1 MTNSTQEMTDG
12 SGPAMRA
19 NRIRVLEGQNR
30 IFEAIARGKPLKAV
44 LTELALIAEDLLDGA
59 VCVIDLVDPDGDTL
73 RLVAAPSLPD
83 TLHGSR
89 VRVALHP
96 LTDLSAAAV
105 CRGEPVIIAD
115 VASGHGWSLPGPT
128 TLPSGY
134 RAGWAQPILDTAGK
148 PMGALCLY
156 FDQAR
161 APSHADYSTID
172 SLIPLAQ
179 LAIEH
184 DRRARALR
192 TADERFTSIAASI
205 PGVVYQ
211 RVVRPDGD
219 IRYTYISEAA
229 TDLFGVTPEEIIA
242 DSKALFDRHGP
253 EYGSTFRERLL
264 AASRDLTMWDVEAEI
279 ITRTGE
285 RRWTRALARPHR
297 EPDGSVVWNGVILD
311 ATRLKQA
318 NLELAA
324 ANRSKSEFLA
334 NMSHELRTPLNAI
347 IGFSQLMLSMED
359 KNPVS
364 DKYREYT
371 QAIHDSGSHLLQI
384 INDVLDL
391 AKIEAGKPELH
402 EDTLDLRKLIDSCAC
417 LIRSKADQGDLNL
430 ELNVPEG
437 LPRLRAD
444 ERKVKQILINLLSNA
459 VKFTPA
465 GGKIA
470 VNARIA
476 PDGGLA
482 IDVADNGVGIA
493 PNDMEMVLSPFAQ
506 VDSGLDRRFEGTG
519 LGLPL
524 SRAMAELHGGDLTL
538 ASTLGVG
545 TTVTV
550 RFPPRRSR
558 WSSKAI
564 SSTAVT
570 AGTG

>member
-1 MTNSTQEMTDG
+1 MSDLIQDENRG
-12 SGPAMRA
+12 SEPGVRA
-19 NRIRVLEGQNR
+19 ERIRVLEGQNR
-30 IFEAIARGKPLKAV
+30 VFEAIARGKPLKAV
-44 LTELALIAEDLLDGA
+44 LTELALIAESLFADA

-83 TLHGSR
+83 ALHGAR
-89 VRVALHP
+89 VRVAIHP
-96 LTDLSAAAV
+96 LTDLSAATV
-105 CRGEPVIIAD
+105 CRGEPVVIAD
-115 VASGHGWSLPGPT
+115 AGEASALPGPT
-128 TLPSGY
+128 RLPAGY

-148 PMGALCLY
+148 AMGALTL
-156 FDQAR
+156 FFEQAR
-161 APSHADYSTID
+161 TPDSADYGVID

-229 TDLFGVTPEEIIA
+229 TDIFGVTPEEIIA
-242 DSKALFDRHGP
+242 DSRALFDRHGP

-264 AASRDLTMWDVEAEI
+264 TASRDLTMWDVEAEI
-279 ITRTGE
+279 IARSGE
-285 RRWTRALARPHR
+285 RRWTRAVARPHR

-347 IGFSQLMLSMED
+347 IGFSQLMLGMQETS
-359 KNPVS
+359 PVS

-371 QAIHDSGSHLLQI
+371 NAIHDSGTHLLQI

-402 EDTLDLRKLIDSCAC
+402 EETLDLGKLIESCAC
-417 LIRSKADQGDLNL
+417 LIRSKADQSDL
-430 ELNVPEG
+430 ELSIDAPED

-470 VNARIA
+470 VRARVA
-476 PDGGLA
+476 DGGRLE

-493 PNDMEMVLSPFAQ
+493 PNDLDMVLSPFAQ

-524 SRAMAELHGGDLTL
+524 SRAMAELHGGELTL
-538 ASTLGVG
+538 KSTLGRG
-545 TTVTV
+545 TTVTIH
-550 RFPPRRSR
+550 FPPRRLIWTMAAPNPLVS
-558 WSSKAI
+558 A
-564 SSTAVT
+564 
-570 AGTG
+570 AG